1 MKEFRM
7 IAIDIVESQLDMPL
21 AKAKDIIDGIYLSD
35 AQKVEWQQQQAK
47 RYYEKKVLN
56 TQRRNACFI
65 NF

>member
-35 AQKVEWQQQQAK
+35 AQKVEW
-47 RYYEKKVLN
+47 
-56 TQRRNACFI
+56 
-65 NF
+65 